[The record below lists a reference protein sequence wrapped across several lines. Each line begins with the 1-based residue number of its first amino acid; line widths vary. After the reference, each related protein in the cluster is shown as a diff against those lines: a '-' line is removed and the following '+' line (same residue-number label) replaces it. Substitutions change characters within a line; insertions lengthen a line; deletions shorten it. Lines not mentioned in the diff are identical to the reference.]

1 MTATNRAIV
10 EAVLLGAVGGL
21 ISPQIVLRRLPFFTL
36 AMSHATFPGVVL
48 AAIAGVSLY
57 AGAGLFG
64 VLIVLGV
71 LALARR
77 AEAGTTTAIGIM
89 LSAGFALGVVLL
101 SARDG
106 FTKDLTAYTVGQILT
121 ITDTDLIALA
131 VVAALVLGLLTVAG
145 RRLTFRAFDPGGYT
159 AAGFRPAVLDI
170 ALLLT
175 IEAVVIV
182 AVPAVGVILAVAI
195 LVAPAAIAR
204 LWTDRIAAMTAIGV
218 AAGAACG
225 LAGVLVSTRY
235 DVAAGGAITLT
246 IGAVFAA
253 SLVATTGIARAQQAL
268 GARPPAGN
276 LCGSSPRVNLNL
288 VGGAV
293 RWG

>member
-1 MTATNRAIV
+1 VSVIGMAIV

-21 ISPQIVLRRLPFFTL
+21 ISVQVVLRRLPFFTL

-48 AAIAGVSLY
+48 AAIAGVNLY

-71 LALARR
+71 LALSRR
-77 AEAGTTTAIGIM
+77 PEGDTTTAIGIM
-89 LSAGFALGVVLL
+89 LSGGFALGVVLL

-106 FTKDLTAYTVGQILT
+106 FTKDLTAYTVGQILFVGT
-121 ITDTDLIALA
+121 ADLVALA
-131 VVAALVLGLLTVAG
+131 IVALLVVALLAVAG
-145 RRLTFRAFDPGGYT
+145 RQLTFRAFDPDGYT
-159 AAGFRPAVLDI
+159 AAGYSSARIDI

-175 IEAVVIV
+175 IEAVIVV

-204 LWTDRIAAMTAIGV
+204 LWTRRIAAMTFVGV
-218 AAGAACG
+218 AAGAASG
-225 LAGVLVSTRY
+225 LTGVLVSTRY

-246 IGAVFAA
+246 IGVLFAL
-253 SLVATTGIARAQQAL
+253 SLAATTAIGAGVGRWRRSHPRA
-268 GARPPAGN
+268 G
-276 LCGSSPRVNLNL
+276 
-288 VGGAV
+288 
-293 RWG
+293 

>member
-1 MTATNRAIV
+1 MSALGRAAV

-21 ISPQIVLRRLPFFTL
+21 ISVQVVLRRLQFFTL

-48 AAIAGVSLY
+48 AAIAGVDLY

-71 LALARR
+71 LALSRR
-77 AEAGTTTAIGIM
+77 PEGDTTTAVGIM
-89 LSAGFALGVVLL
+89 LSAGFALGVVML

-106 FTKDLTAYTVGQILT
+106 FTKDLTAYTVGQILVVGT
-121 ITDTDLIALA
+121 GDLVALGA
-131 VVAALVLGLLTVAG
+131 VALLVVALLAGAG
-145 RRLTFRAFDPGGYT
+145 RQLTFRAFDPVGYT
-159 AAGFRPAVLDI
+159 AAGYNAAAIDI

-175 IEAVVIV
+175 IEAVIVV

-204 LWTDRIAAMTAIGV
+204 LWTRHVAGMTAIGV
-218 AAGAACG
+218 VAGAASG
-225 LAGVLVSTRY
+225 LTGVLVSTRY

-246 IGAVFAA
+246 IGTLFALSLAITGVAGAV
-253 SLVATTGIARAQQAL
+253 ARRAVPGRGGA
-268 GARPPAGN
+268 GAR
-276 LCGSSPRVNLNL
+276 L
-288 VGGAV
+288 
-293 RWG
+293 